1 MQKLLITIGQG
12 KERHLMHY
20 YSDQKTRVFC
30 GYATDKRDIYV
41 LGEYRS
47 IESVTCKKCLHTL
60 RTEFYKRVNKKL
72 G

>member
-30 GYATDKRDIYV
+30 GYATDKREIYV
-41 LGEYRS
+41 RSEYRG
-47 IESVTCKKCLHTL
+47 INSVTCQKCLDTI
-60 RTEFYKRVNKKL
+60 RNEYKKL